1 MGYDTGNSASLVINL
16 MKKKYFDKV
25 HNIHIKDRKIK
36 GSTVR
41 LGKGNFNFTNFF
53 IYIKNKL

>member
-1 MGYDTGNSASLVINL
+1 MIQAILLLGYKFDEE
-16 MKKKYFDKV
+16 KYFDKV

-41 LGKGNFNFTNFF
+41 LARE
-53 IYIKNKL
+53 I